1 MKSIVYILFSK
12 SLDRFY
18 IGSTII
24 SIDTRLERHLE
35 NYYGKN
41 KFTAKTKDW
50 MVFCAIECKS
60 KLQAFKIESHIKR
73 MKSKKYIKNLS
84 LYPKMRRKLLDRYQ

>member
-60 KLQAFKIESHIKR
+60 KLQAFKIESHIKT
-73 MKSKKYIKNLS
+73 KEKDAFKKAY
-84 LYPKMRRKLLDRYQ
+84 